1 MLEKGTVVYFLM
13 NGYVMTGKVFDISGN
28 NDNYEFSIE
37 GYAGCAGP
45 HIISSSQ
52 IHLTVFLSQ
61 EEAEK
66 YKAVLE
72 FGGRRGH
79 WRRRGNMVSR
89 RWRRYVRGGVLPGRS
104 GL

>member
-13 NGYVMTGKVFDISGN
+13 NGYVMSGKVFDISGN

-66 YKAVLE
+66 YK
-72 FGGRRGH
+72 
-79 WRRRGNMVSR
+79 NKPQM
-89 RWRRYVRGGVLPGRS
+89 YLPAYC
-104 GL
+104 

>member
-13 NGYVMTGKVFDISGN
+13 NGYVMSGKVFDISGN

-52 IHLTVFLSQ
+52 IHLTVISIHLM
-61 EEAEK
+61 
-66 YKAVLE
+66 LLLNTLII
-72 FGGRRGH
+72 R
-79 WRRRGNMVSR
+79 
-89 RWRRYVRGGVLPGRS
+89 
-104 GL
+104 

>member
-13 NGYVMTGKVFDISGN
+13 NGYVMSGKVF
-28 NDNYEFSIE
+28 EFSIE

-66 YKAVLE
+66 YKD
-72 FGGRRGH
+72 
-79 WRRRGNMVSR
+79 NPQM
-89 RWRRYVRGGVLPGRS
+89 YLPAYC
-104 GL
+104 

>member
-13 NGYVMTGKVFDISGN
+13 NGYVMSGKVFDISGN

-52 IHLTVFLSQ
+52 IH
-61 EEAEK
+61 
-66 YKAVLE
+66 
-72 FGGRRGH
+72 
-79 WRRRGNMVSR
+79 
-89 RWRRYVRGGVLPGRS
+89 
-104 GL
+104 